1 MGGNAF
7 LSPWHFP
14 RGAHGGQTCWE
25 AIVCSE
31 LAFTGLQE
39 CVFTVAVILVSPDL
53 TISPQSS
60 QDKVGHYLEI
70 ITQGSSCNQHQ
81 CCLSPG
87 GAPINSQGRPCWC
100 GWVAQ
105 VRGRPRCC
113 VPRGV
118 PRASESPKKYICFVE
133 NATPSSSFYYMKL
146 RDQ

>member
-39 CVFTVAVILVSPDL
+39 CVFTVALILVSPDL

-81 CCLSPG
+81 CCLSPAGVG
-87 GAPINSQGRPCWC
+87 GSHRL
-100 GWVAQ
+100 
-105 VRGRPRCC
+105 
-113 VPRGV
+113 GV
-118 PRASESPKKYICFVE
+118 D
-133 NATPSSSFYYMKL
+133 PSVVFLEEFHMLLSHQRNTSVLYKMPHGVHPSTI
-146 RDQ
+146 